1 MSLPKET
8 MEIFEA
14 LAPEL
19 RESEDERIRK
29 EIIHYILYK
38 ANGVSEKQEHE
49 WIAYLEKQ
57 KEGEKEVSALFDSTD
72 SYNKGFRAGQEK
84 SLQELKEHIK
94 EDKTQCYAY
103 DAGYAAGF
111 IVGKEQG
118 WKEHKAFVK
127 EDSKTADSIPSN
139 CVSDAKC
146 EDRSPKHSDSDG
158 TDIRDTPAYWRGWDD
173 AMKQKEQKPVDYDH
187 EMWKNCEVN
196 FEGGKKEV
204 IEHPEKYGLQK
215 PVEWDELDKDCLNR
229 AIWYIKNPAP
239 SVVKDT
245 NLILWLK
252 SLPGRLNL
260 QPKQEWSEEDIKKIR
275 SEEYTKGFND
285 AAFGGKLKEW
295 SVEDEDR
302 IRQIERIAQQA
313 GCTQKLQEEIHDW
326 LKSLRSQP
334 KQEWCEEDEKIIG
347 RLRSVVNECAFYKDA
362 LDVNGD
368 YCEGDY
374 AKLDA
379 WLKSLR
385 PQSKRDCKDCA
396 MFLNGKCTKPHWKPS
411 EEQME
416 ELQGTITYLAIH
428 NMKVDS
434 LVSLHKDLHKL
445 M

>member
-1 MSLPKET
+1 MNYKEKYN
-8 MEIFEA
+8 EA
-14 LAPEL
+14 LERARALRQEAIDKEYAIDYVKDYEAIFPEL
-19 RESEDERIRK
+19 AESEDVRMIERIELSLHSLKQWINGCDEMQPSRK
-29 EIIHYILYK
+29 EECITEIK
-38 ANGVSEKQEHE
+38 EQEA
-49 WIAYLEKQ
+49 WLEKQ
-57 KEGEKEVSALFDSTD
+57 KE
-72 SYNKGFRAGQEK
+72 NPK
-84 SLQELKEHIK
+84 S
-94 EDKTQCYAY
+94 D
-103 DAGYAAGF
+103 DF
-111 IVGKEQG
+111 
-118 WKEHKAFVK
+118 
-127 EDSKTADSIPSN
+127 IPSN

-158 TDIRDTPAYWRGWDD
+158 TDIRDTPAYWCGWDD

-187 EMWKNCEVN
+187 EMWKNCEAN

-229 AIWYIKNPAP
+229 AIWYIENPAP

-379 WLKSLR
+379 WLKSL
-385 PQSKRDCKDCA
+385 PLNLKKKNDDVAKLCSNEWSESDKQNINLIISYLDSYIEEHNDTFGADECKSLKYWLKSLP
-396 MFLNGKCTKPHWKPS
+396 MKCPKSSDNWKPS
-411 EEQME
+411 EDE
-416 ELQGTITYLAIH
+416 EEEPEYYQH
-428 NMKVDS
+428 FDP
-434 LVSLHKDLHKL
+434 DC
-445 M
+445 